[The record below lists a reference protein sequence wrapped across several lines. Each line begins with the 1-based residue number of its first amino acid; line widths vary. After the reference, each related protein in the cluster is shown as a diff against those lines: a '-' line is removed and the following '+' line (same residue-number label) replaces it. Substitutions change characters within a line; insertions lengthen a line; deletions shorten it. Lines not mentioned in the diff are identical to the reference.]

1 MAGVKKMLSIGY
13 HEVYTTNTL
22 IHVLIFQSFEEKLD
36 HLCNM
41 QMSVIAQEM
50 LQGCRYG

>member
-1 MAGVKKMLSIGY
+1 MLSIEY
-13 HEVYTTNTL
+13 YEVYTTNTL
-22 IHVLIFQSFEEKLD
+22 IHILTFQSFGEKLD
-36 HLCNM
+36 SLCNM